1 MSKRDV
7 SPKIKEPRKQSKKPK
22 KHRFFYRR
30 KQNQDQWLLYV
41 THQKNQYTHLYYYV
55 ISMFHEK
62 KIKLK
67 IRNRKSFDC
76 APPEKRIE
84 KTTRTLELELPLL
97 KITVFLFV
105 DVSFS
110 PKKIP
115 SCTLTKRKLWMYS
128 HTLPKVPRKINY
140 YTCSALKF
148 NAGFILHKFVQLN
161 AEDFR
166 ILAKKTFISYQ
177 NNKNALVLMVS

>member
-1 MSKRDV
+1 
-7 SPKIKEPRKQSKKPK
+7 
-22 KHRFFYRR
+22 
-30 KQNQDQWLLYV
+30 
-41 THQKNQYTHLYYYV
+41 
-55 ISMFHEK
+55 MFHEK

-110 PKKIP
+110 PKKN
-115 SCTLTKRKLWMYS
+115 TQ
-128 HTLPKVPRKINY
+128 
-140 YTCSALKF
+140 
-148 NAGFILHKFVQLN
+148 LHP
-161 AEDFR
+161 D
-166 ILAKKTFISYQ
+166 KK
-177 NNKNALVLMVS
+177 K

>member
-1 MSKRDV
+1 
-7 SPKIKEPRKQSKKPK
+7 
-22 KHRFFYRR
+22 
-30 KQNQDQWLLYV
+30 
-41 THQKNQYTHLYYYV
+41 
-55 ISMFHEK
+55 MFHEK

-110 PKKIP
+110 PKKKYP
-115 SCTLTKRKLWMYS
+115 VAPWQKEMNVLTHITKSAAQNQLLYMQCPKIQCWI
-128 HTLPKVPRKINY
+128 HT
-140 YTCSALKF
+140 T
-148 NAGFILHKFVQLN
+148 
-161 AEDFR
+161 
-166 ILAKKTFISYQ
+166 
-177 NNKNALVLMVS
+177 

>member
-22 KHRFFYRR
+22 NRFFYRK
-30 KQNQDQWLLYV
+30 KQNQDQSENGCSMLCIK
-41 THQKNQYTHLYYYV
+41 KNQYTHLYCYV

-67 IRNRKSFDC
+67 IRNRKSLIVHH
-76 APPEKRIE
+76 P
-84 KTTRTLELELPLL
+84 KTDRKNNPNPWIRTTPS
-97 KITVFLFV
+97 ITVFLFV

-115 SCTLTKRKLWMYS
+115 SCTLTKRNECT
-128 HTLPKVPRKINY
+128 HTHYQKCRAKSIIIHAVP
-140 YTCSALKF
+140 
-148 NAGFILHKFVQLN
+148 
-161 AEDFR
+161 
-166 ILAKKTFISYQ
+166 
-177 NNKNALVLMVS
+177 

>member
-1 MSKRDV
+1 
-7 SPKIKEPRKQSKKPK
+7 
-22 KHRFFYRR
+22 
-30 KQNQDQWLLYV
+30 
-41 THQKNQYTHLYYYV
+41 
-55 ISMFHEK
+55 MFHEK

-110 PKKIP
+110 PKKNTQLHP
-115 SCTLTKRKLWMYS
+115 DKKKWMYS

-177 NNKNALVLMVS
+177 NFKNALVLKVS

>member
-110 PKKIP
+110 PKKKYP
-115 SCTLTKRKLWMYS
+115 VAPWQKGNYECT
-128 HTLPKVPRKINY
+128 HTHYQKCRAKSIIIHAVP
-140 YTCSALKF
+140 
-148 NAGFILHKFVQLN
+148 
-161 AEDFR
+161 
-166 ILAKKTFISYQ
+166 
-177 NNKNALVLMVS
+177 

>member
-22 KHRFFYRR
+22 KPIVFSTEKNKIKINGCSMLRI
-30 KQNQDQWLLYV
+30 KKTN
-41 THQKNQYTHLYYYV
+41 THTYIITSSRCFTK
-55 ISMFHEK
+55 K

-110 PKKIP
+110 PKKKYP
-115 SCTLTKRKLWMYS
+115 VAPWQKEMNVLTHITKSAAQNQLLYMQCPKIQCWI
-128 HTLPKVPRKINY
+128 HT
-140 YTCSALKF
+140 T
-148 NAGFILHKFVQLN
+148 
-161 AEDFR
+161 
-166 ILAKKTFISYQ
+166 
-177 NNKNALVLMVS
+177 

>member
-22 KHRFFYRR
+22 KTSFFLQKK

-41 THQKNQYTHLYYYV
+41 THQKTQYTHLYYYV

-115 SCTLTKRKLWMYS
+115 SCTLTKRNECT
-128 HTLPKVPRKINY
+128 HTHYQKCRAKSIIIHAVP
-140 YTCSALKF
+140 
-148 NAGFILHKFVQLN
+148 
-161 AEDFR
+161 
-166 ILAKKTFISYQ
+166 
-177 NNKNALVLMVS
+177 